1 MVAWH
6 TTTTHVAACCPQR
19 VDHSVLVEKDNDNV
33 AREETA
39 DGSGVIRSKNVGNSQ
54 TAVLVQDVAHTSSI
68 LSFAECCSHHPGLLA
83 LA

>member
-6 TTTTHVAACCPQR
+6 ATATLIAACRPQR
-19 VDHSVLVEKDNDNV
+19 MDHSVLVEKDNDND

-39 DGSGVIRSKNVGNSQ
+39 DGSGVICSKNLGNSQ
-54 TAVLVQDVAHTSSI
+54 TAVLVQDVAHSPSI
-68 LSFAECCSHHPGLLA
+68 LSFAECCSHHTGLLA